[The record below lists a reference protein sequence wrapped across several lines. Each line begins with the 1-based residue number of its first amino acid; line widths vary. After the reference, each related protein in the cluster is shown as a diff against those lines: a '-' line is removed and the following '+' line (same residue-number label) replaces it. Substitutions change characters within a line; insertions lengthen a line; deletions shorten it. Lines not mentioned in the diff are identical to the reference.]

1 MKFEQAYWT
10 YFSNPV
16 LFGQFDLVSKYMPHN
31 RVYNPFCLKRITLRV
46 PPMEHEGNGQMYDN
60 FGVAA
65 DDVTGRRSACRG
77 QSSNL
82 LALDVDTGG

>member
-1 MKFEQAYWT
+1 MKH
-10 YFSNPV
+10 
-16 LFGQFDLVSKYMPHN
+16 D
-31 RVYNPFCLKRITLRV
+31 
-46 PPMEHEGNGQMYDN
+46 GNGRMYDN

-65 DDVTGRRSACRG
+65 DDVCGRRSAFRS